1 MFNEEL
7 PSAGFNGVAD
17 DLGLIDWDR
26 YMDLPSGP
34 DMSTWQDS
42 TTEGISAQSEQM
54 YTQLFV
60 ATRQDN
66 VGFTPQEF
74 HAENAHE
81 TSSHSSTNLAT
92 ASAALIPNITPIDTP
107 STCLPEKTRTTYRC
121 YECHIRKKPCD
132 GRPGVR
138 CSTCEKTCKKKSK
151 RPSVKSIMH
160 NGTPIPQFFR
170 TQIDKTYDLLNKLRQ
185 HVNSEHPPK
194 AVPMIND
201 LFRGKW
207 SLLCH
212 LDDECGHFSRMKYSK
227 SAKTIV
233 VRPAIGV
240 PPSARHSSSNSP
252 PFLDYQEMSQFA
264 FERAPENL
272 IQQLPDVDQEVATDA
287 WKCAFFINALYNW
300 NRHQL
305 FVDRLTTLTSLG
317 HDHPAVYQVLF
328 LEFMYTLSYH
338 VAELLHRLLKKVVE
352 CSGTVELAESNPLSV
367 SYALCIVA
375 DAIKRCR
382 RPKESVIKHPK
393 REEKHTAGDYLHY
406 RWDTAAQRC
415 GTVDDIQHRRLF
427 DQIFD
432 NAKSLRVVMSVSFE
446 WQPEYPAGSNQPTI
460 DGYLFSDAF
469 HFKPLEGAGDILYA
483 LIHPESHKTDGESIS
498 AKAVQSLDPP
508 HSGKSSRA
516 CYGKVSLASSTMTL
530 VDGKTK
536 GTDEAVEQPVRKR
549 MASST
554 DELSG
559 RSTKL

>member
-1 MFNEEL
+1 MNIKPFTLPSSESWSYATSCSPEPINQKTMDSFFSPHIAEDAGLQLCFDAEWPLLDHDPTNEDSGTCDLDLAPIESICNLESIQWNAKTIGIEPEAGEAGSHSFDIITKGLIEEMMEDYRYNLIGQEMEVFNGLLANNITQFSVQGAMFDEEL

-42 TTEGISAQSEQM
+42 TTEGISAQSEQI
-54 YTQLFV
+54 YAQLFV
-60 ATRQDN
+60 VNRQDN
-66 VGFTPQEF
+66 VGFTPQEV

-92 ASAALIPNITPIDTP
+92 APAALIPNIAPIDIP
-107 STCLPEKTRTTYRC
+107 STCPPEKTRTTYRC

-132 GRPGVR
+132 GKPGVR

-160 NGTPIPQFFR
+160 NGTPIPQFLR

-194 AVPMIND
+194 GVPMIND

-287 WKCAFFINALYNW
+287 WKCAFFINAL
-300 NRHQL
+300 
-305 FVDRLTTLTSLG
+305 
-317 HDHPAVYQVLF
+317 
-328 LEFMYTLSYH
+328 
-338 VAELLHRLLKKVVE
+338 
-352 CSGTVELAESNPLSV
+352 
-367 SYALCIVA
+367 
-375 DAIKRCR
+375 
-382 RPKESVIKHPK
+382 
-393 REEKHTAGDYLHY
+393 
-406 RWDTAAQRC
+406 
-415 GTVDDIQHRRLF
+415 
-427 DQIFD
+427 
-432 NAKSLRVVMSVSFE
+432 
-446 WQPEYPAGSNQPTI
+446 PTI